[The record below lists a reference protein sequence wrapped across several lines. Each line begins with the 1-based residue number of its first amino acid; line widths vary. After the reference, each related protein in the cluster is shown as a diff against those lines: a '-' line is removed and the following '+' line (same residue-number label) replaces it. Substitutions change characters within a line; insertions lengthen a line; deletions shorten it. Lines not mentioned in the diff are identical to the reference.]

1 MIVKYFQAKKIDL
14 NQNKIILLYGNND
27 GFKNE
32 IIKDLIVSKKNI
44 LNYDQN
50 EILENENNFYETLT
64 SKSLFDDEKIIII
77 KRATDKLLTL
87 IEKIDYKKLESVN
100 IIINSDNLEKKS
112 RLRSKFEKIK
122 IMFV

>member
-50 EILENENNFYETLT
+50 EILE
-64 SKSLFDDEKIIII
+64 K
-77 KRATDKLLTL
+77 
-87 IEKIDYKKLESVN
+87 
-100 IIINSDNLEKKS
+100 
-112 RLRSKFEKIK
+112 
-122 IMFV
+122 

>member
-14 NQNKIILLYGNND
+14 NQNKIILLSGNND

-50 EILENENNFYETLT
+50 EILENENTYETLT
-64 SKSLFDDEKIIII
+64 SKSLFDDENNN
-77 KRATDKLLTL
+77 
-87 IEKIDYKKLESVN
+87 YKKSN
-100 IIINSDNLEKKS
+100 
-112 RLRSKFEKIK
+112 R
-122 IMFV
+122 